1 MNRQIKKILN
11 IVFITLF
18 FVSGINGLISLALE
32 QENGIPEGFVYVDE
46 LIPDAILEVR
56 YFSEDNFVGSRV
68 DGYLSPRDHL
78 DIEAA
83 EALTEVAD
91 ELREQG
97 LVLKLFDGYRPQ
109 EAVNHFIRC
118 RGCRRSEDER

>member
-11 IVFITLF
+11 IAFITLCLI
-18 FVSGINGLISLALE
+18 SGITGLTSLAIE

-68 DGYLSPRDHL
+68 DGYLAPRVIL
-78 DIEAA
+78 TIEAA
-83 EALTEVAD
+83 ETLAEVAD

-97 LVLKLFDGYRPQ
+97 LILK
-109 EAVNHFIRC
+109 
-118 RGCRRSEDER
+118 